1 MPDNAGVSFSIVFLD
16 KNSPVDPYV
25 DEIIRWGKRFSEMGI
40 VHGEEGNLSFRTKLG
55 FIISGDGVMLES
67 MTKDSVVEVRGVV
80 FGLNRPSVY
89 TKGLLNPSMLTLLH
103 SAIYENFPEV
113 NVILHTHDNGVLA
126 MADKLGIPVTSEEYP
141 ADSRELAQE
150 AVQVL
155 QLNKGVKY
163 FVLRNHGI
171 IALGT
176 TLAEAGA
183 LMEEMHAKVPGS
195 TKIRPGKKK

>member
-16 KNSPVDPYV
+16 KNSPVDPHV
-25 DEIIRWGKRFSEMGI
+25 DEMIRWGKRFHEMGI

-113 NVILHTHDNGVLA
+113 NAILHTHDNDVLKA
-126 MADKLGIPVTSEEYP
+126 AEKLGIPVTSEEYP

-150 AVQVL
+150 AVYVL
-155 QLNKGVKY
+155 QLKNGVRY
-163 FVLRNHGI
+163 FVLKNHGI

-176 TLAEAGA
+176 TMSEAGA
-183 LMEEMHAKVPGS
+183 LMEEMHTKAMGGAK
-195 TKIRPGKKK
+195 TKTAKKK

>member
-1 MPDNAGVSFSIVFLD
+1 LPENAGVSFSIVFLD
-16 KNSPVDPYV
+16 KNSPVDPHI
-25 DEIIRWGKRFSEMGI
+25 DEMIRWGKRFSELGI

-55 FIISGDGVMLES
+55 FIISGDGITLES

-89 TKGLLNPSMLTLLH
+89 TKGQLNPSMLTLLH
-103 SAIYENFPEV
+103 SAIYETFPEV
-113 NVILHTHDNGVLA
+113 NAILHTHDNSVLA
-126 MADKLGIPVTSEEYP
+126 AADKLGIPVTSEEYP
-141 ADSRELAQE
+141 ADSKELAQE

-155 QLNKGVKY
+155 ELNKGIRY

-176 TLAEAGA
+176 NIAEAGL
-183 LMEEMHAKVPGS
+183 LMEEMH
-195 TKIRPGKKK
+195 TKAAGGTKTKSGKKK

>member
-1 MPDNAGVSFSIVFLD
+1 LPDNVGVSFSIVFLD
-16 KNSPVDPYV
+16 KNYPVDPRV
-25 DEIIRWGKRFSEMGI
+25 DEMIRWGNRFREMGI
-40 VHGEEGNLSFRTKLG
+40 VHGEEGNLSVRTKLG

-67 MTKDSVVEVRGVV
+67 MTKDSVVEIRGVV

-113 NVILHTHDNGVLA
+113 NAILHTHDNDVLKA
-126 MADKLGIPVTSEEYP
+126 AEKLGVPSTDIEQP

-150 AVQVL
+150 AVNVL
-155 QLNKGVKY
+155 QLNKGVRY
-163 FVLRNHGI
+163 FVLKNHGI

-176 TLAEAGA
+176 TMSEAGA
-183 LMEEMHAKVPGS
+183 LMEEMHTKATGGAKAK
-195 TKIRPGKKK
+195 TAKKK